1 LGGLEF
7 ISSLVGSLAW
17 PVAVVTLVAITRK
30 PLSKML
36 GKLSERSVK
45 KFEAGATGVKIE
57 YFDEKLEEA
66 RTELEE
72 ARIERP
78 DLSIE
83 QPVLPPSEP
92 AKVPG
97 SVYASDFMYE
107 MRQLAEVAPS
117 AAVLESYAR
126 LERVLRETLET
137 DTDKHRRPAYVRE
150 LVRRAVEKGLIAP
163 SEALVF
169 DDVAVLRNLVAHS
182 STADLDVQRAL
193 SYCAIIGVLI
203 ESLTRGRTTEEGPA

>member
-1 LGGLEF
+1 
-7 ISSLVGSLAW
+7 
-17 PVAVVTLVAITRK
+17 
-30 PLSKML
+30 ML

-78 DLSIE
+78 NLSIE
-83 QPVLPPSEP
+83 QPALPPSGP
-92 AKVPG
+92 AKVPAN
-97 SVYASDFMYE
+97 VYASDFMYE
-107 MRQLAEVAPS
+107 MKQLAEV
-117 AAVLESYAR
+117 AR

-137 DTDKHRRPAYVRE
+137 DTDKRRRPAYVRE

-203 ESLTRGRTTEEGPA
+203 ELLTRGRTTEEGSA